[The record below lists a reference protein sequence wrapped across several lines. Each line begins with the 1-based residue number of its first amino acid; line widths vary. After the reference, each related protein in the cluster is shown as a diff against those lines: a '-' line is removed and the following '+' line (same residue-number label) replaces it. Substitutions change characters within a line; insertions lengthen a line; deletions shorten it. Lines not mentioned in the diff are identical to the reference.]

1 MWKFINPKTG
11 CQEIIFIASGMIEII
26 LKYVKVI
33 MVDWIPIERFHYP

>member
-1 MWKFINPKTG
+1 MCKLINPKTG

-33 MVDWIPIERFHYP
+33 MVDWIPIERFYYP